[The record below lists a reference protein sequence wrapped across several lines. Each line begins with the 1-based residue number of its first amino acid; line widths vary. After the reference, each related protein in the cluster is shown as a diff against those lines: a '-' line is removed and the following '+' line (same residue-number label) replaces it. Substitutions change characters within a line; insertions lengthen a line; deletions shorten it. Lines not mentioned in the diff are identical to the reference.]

1 MAKKQKSIYKLYKTQ
16 NNEYCS
22 AVKIMQVI
30 SSIPLI
36 FTAINQH
43 NLKGDIKNFGN
54 VLMLSF
60 IPLVGVTSI
69 GVAIQHINNAKLLKI
84 CKIISDET
92 GEEIDFADANVS
104 ILGFQDNAKE
114 TNVTF
119 EFDDFYIQEC
129 IKDDVYN
136 CGLYYSDGGFTDLT
150 DEVSDIIKRKGRKK

>member
-1 MAKKQKSIYKLYKTQ
+1 MYVKTESTGKNRTAEADGQYLKQNKKRGSDL
-16 NNEYCS
+16 ED
-22 AVKIMQVI
+22 KIKFLDV
-30 SSIPLI
+30 
-36 FTAINQH
+36 
-43 NLKGDIKNFGN
+43 
-54 VLMLSF
+54 
-60 IPLVGVTSI
+60 
-69 GVAIQHINNAKLLKI
+69 
-84 CKIISDET
+84 ET